1 MRWLKWTLEIITGTI
16 AGNSSILILINSA
29 ISSIRGPKYNLR
41 PLISPK
47 SESGY
52 SYGLMSKKNKSWIFL
67 DGSKQKMRQILE
79 MTLRRWEPD
88 KIFVAAVKSVGRSM
102 KKRVWERRVDKDT
115 EGEVDKDTEGRVD
128 KTTEGRVD
136 KAIKIGAKSLLTI
149 NLESLNLIF

>member
-1 MRWLKWTLEIITGTI
+1 
-16 AGNSSILILINSA
+16 
-29 ISSIRGPKYNLR
+29 
-41 PLISPK
+41 
-47 SESGY
+47 
-52 SYGLMSKKNKSWIFL
+52 MSKKNKSWIFL

-88 KIFVAAVKSVGRSM
+88 KIFVAAVKSVGTSM

-128 KTTEGRVD
+128 KTAEGRVD
-136 KAIKIGAKSLLTI
+136 KTIKIGAKSLLTI

>member
-16 AGNSSILILINSA
+16 AGNSSILILINSV

-88 KIFVAAVKSVGRSM
+88 KIFVAAVKSVGTSM

-115 EGEVDKDTEGRVD
+115 EGRVDKTAEGRVD
-128 KTTEGRVD
+128 KT
-136 KAIKIGAKSLLTI
+136 IKIGAKSLLTI